1 MWKRW
6 GTPQNFLLAFSDEL
20 WKPEKLKFWKK
31 ENKNKKKTK
40 LLEISP
46 FYTCVPKATII
57 WSTVPEIG
65 VRQNFFVILGN
76 FMSFYPPPPTPYQ
89 PRKPKFWKNEK
100 SIWRCHHFKLV
111 QQKTWSYDV
120 CLLRYGVWQT
130 WWSYDIWFLRYGAW
144 QIEFFIISSYFLP
157 FYPPNNTKNQ
167 NFEKMIKTPGGIII
181 LNVSAMKENHMIN
194 DSWDMEQNFLPFYT
208 PFPTLTTQRIK
219 ILKKRKKRLEYHHL
233 IQVYQKS
240 WSNALLFLRYGMQQ
254 M

>member
-31 ENKNKKKTK
+31 ENKNKNKKKTK

-100 SIWRCHHFKLV
+100 SIWRCHHLKLM
-111 QQKTWSYDV
+111 QQKRRSNDV
-120 CLLRYGVWQT
+120 CLLRYGVQQIFFVNWGH
-130 WWSYDIWFLRYGAW
+130 FL
-144 QIEFFIISSYFLP
+144 F
-157 FYPPNNTKNQ
+157 FYPLLTPK
-167 NFEKMIKTPGGIII
+167 IKIWKKCKKHLEI
-181 LNVSAMKENHMIN
+181 LS
-194 DSWDMEQNFLPFYT
+194 FYT
-208 PFPTLTTQRIK
+208 CAP
-219 ILKKRKKRLEYHHL
+219 
-233 IQVYQKS
+233 
-240 WSNALLFLRYGMQQ
+240 
-254 M
+254 